1 MKVKGIID
9 YDCHNYKLPCLT
21 VMFPFCTL
29 KCNALNKHPV
39 CHNTD
44 LLNEP
49 NMDVSGEFIWKMYS
63 QSKLTKAF
71 CFQGMEPFDS
81 FEDLA
86 ELIHF
91 IRKEK
96 QCYDPIVIYTGY
108 NKGEDPVV
116 ENMLRKYENII
127 VKWGRFIAGQEPH
140 YDEILGVKLASDNQ
154 YAELIK

>member
-1 MKVKGIID
+1 
-9 YDCHNYKLPCLT
+9 
-21 VMFPFCTL
+21 
-29 KCNALNKHPV
+29 
-39 CHNTD
+39 
-44 LLNEP
+44 
-49 NMDVSGEFIWKMYS
+49 
-63 QSKLTKAF
+63 
-71 CFQGMEPFDS
+71 MEPFDS

-140 YDEILGVKLASDNQ
+140 YDEILGIKLASDNQ